1 MKRRTNSV
9 FVLGSVCGAAVMVAA
24 SAMLG
29 VGAGNAEQV
38 FVTAG
43 HDGRTAHAWV
53 ANEGAIRYVGSAEAT
68 KKKDGAKDEGDD
80 KSGDKTGEKEK
91 GKGKGK

>member
-9 FVLGSVCGAAVMVAA
+9 FVLGSVCGAAVTVAA

-29 VGAGNAEQV
+29 VGTGNASQV

-43 HDGRTAHAWV
+43 HDGRTAHAW
-53 ANEGAIRYVGSAEAT
+53 AADEAGIRYIATAEM
-68 KKKDGAKDEGDD
+68 KKREGGKEGDE
-80 KSGDKTGEKEK
+80 DKTDRTEK